1 MTLRQLKAFLT
12 AARLGSF
19 TAAAGELGLAQA
31 SVSELVRRI
40 EEDSGLPMF
49 VRGGRRLVLTAAGTE
64 LLPYAEQ
71 ALAAVGNAQNAL
83 RALRGLGGGTATFG
97 VMRNAEYYLLPSLA
111 QEFHESHPNVRVR
124 LVGQNSVEV
133 AAAVADGALEAGLV
147 VLPIDGT
154 GLDVRPLIQ
163 DEVFVAT
170 IKPNRYGS
178 AVTIEDLATA
188 ELILYDAHFGWTDPT
203 RRQLAEQAQRA
214 GLRLTPII
222 EVEHVT
228 SALQLAAQ
236 GLGDTIVSRAVAGA
250 PGFPEGLSLVP
261 FAVPLYDAIAFVQR
275 QSSELSPATQ
285 RLLQLAEQMLR
296 ARAQ

>member
-1 MTLRQLKAFLT
+1 MTLRQLKAFLA

-40 EEDSGLPMF
+40 EEDCGLPMF

-71 ALAAVGNAQNAL
+71 ALAAVDNAHSAL

-111 QEFHESHPNVRVR
+111 QKFHESHPNVRVR

-133 AAAVADGALEAGLV
+133 AAAVAEGALEAGLV

-170 IKPNRYGS
+170 AAPGRYGS
-178 AVTIEDLATA
+178 AVTIEELAA
-188 ELILYDAHFGWTDPT
+188 AKLILYDAHFGWTDPT

-228 SALQLAAQ
+228 SALRLAAQ
-236 GLGDTIVSRAVAGA
+236 GLGDTIVSRAVAHA
-250 PGFPEGLSLVP
+250 PAFPEGLSLVP

-275 QSSELSPATQ
+275 QSSELSPATKC
-285 RLLQLAEQMLR
+285 LLQLAEQMLR

>member
-1 MTLRQLKAFLT
+1 MTLRQLKAFLS

-71 ALAAVGNAQNAL
+71 ALAAVDNAHNAL

-111 QEFHESHPNVRVR
+111 QKFHESHPNVRVR

-147 VLPIDGT
+147 VLPIEGT

-170 IKPNRYGS
+170 AAPGRYGS
-178 AVTIEDLATA
+178 AVTIEDLAA
-188 ELILYDAHFGWTDPT
+188 AKLILYDAHFGWTDPT

-228 SALQLAAQ
+228 SALRLAAQ
-236 GLGDTIVSRAVAGA
+236 GLGDTIVSRAVARA
-250 PGFPEGLSLVP
+250 PAFPEGLSLVP

-275 QSSELSPATQ
+275 QSSELSPATK